1 MNKSTP
7 PDTVS
12 LVSDWTREL
21 WEAEAKYTATVGSRL
36 KFGLPLSPAKPKR
49 RKAKA
54 GKRAAVKA

>member
-1 MNKSTP
+1 MSNPIP
-7 PDTVS
+7 PDAPNM
-12 LVSDWTREL
+12 VSDWTRML

-49 RKAKA
+49 ARAKA